1 MIFSR
6 TELIGM
12 WMNNIKVLN
21 NLINTVKTMPWKPSR
36 YGQGDC
42 TIFKQDCLVE
52 IEHWKYMIKHP
63 EEVQGNEK

>member
-36 YGQGDC
+36 HGQGDC
-42 TIFKQDCLVE
+42 TKFKQDCLVE
-52 IEHWKYMIKHP
+52 IEHWKHMIKHP
-63 EEVQGNEK
+63 EEVQDNEK